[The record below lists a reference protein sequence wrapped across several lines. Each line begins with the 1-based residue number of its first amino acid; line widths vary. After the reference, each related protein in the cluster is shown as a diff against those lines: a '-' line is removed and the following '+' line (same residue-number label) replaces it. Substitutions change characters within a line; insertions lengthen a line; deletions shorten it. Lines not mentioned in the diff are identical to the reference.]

1 MTSQALPV
9 GATVD
14 TGWNTFKESAG
25 LAIGVTLA
33 VCLIPSGLA
42 FIYEL
47 SGGDERGGH
56 PLLWLAEAVAQVT
69 LELGA
74 ANVFLKLRDRAPTE
88 LADVFN
94 IFPRVPVFFASLI
107 ITAGAFILGLIL
119 LISPGIIVLIRL
131 KFIPFLVLDEKI
143 GPIDAVKRSWELTRG
158 FTFDLFLYDL
168 LLLGINLLGFLA
180 FFVGLFASLPVT
192 GIALADMYRFLKDL
206 ERQRGAAEAAQG

>member
-25 LAIGVTLA
+25 LAIGVTLV
-33 VCLIPSGLA
+33 VCLVPAVLE
-42 FIYEL
+42 FIYDL
-47 SGGDERGGH
+47 TAGDDGGGP
-56 PLLWLAEAVAQVT
+56 PLLWLAQTVAEVT

-74 ANVFLKLRDRAPTE
+74 ANVFLKLRDKAPVE
-88 LADVFN
+88 FADVFN
-94 IFPRVPVFFASLI
+94 IFPRVPVFFVSLI
-107 ITAGAFILGLIL
+107 ITAAAFILGLIL
-119 LISPGIIVLIRL
+119 LIIPGIIVLVRL
-131 KFIPFLVLDEKI
+131 KFTPFLVLDEKI
-143 GPIDAVKRSWELTRG
+143 GPINAVQRSWELTRG

-206 ERQRGAAEAAQG
+206 ERQRGAAEVAQV